1 MQVKKKYETYD
12 YKQGSEIYICKR
24 AFKFQRKKRHR
35 RLRAYAKDRQEA
47 NFK

>member
-12 YKQGSEIYICKR
+12 INKDQKFLYARELLN
-24 AFKFQRKKRHR
+24 FKEKRHR